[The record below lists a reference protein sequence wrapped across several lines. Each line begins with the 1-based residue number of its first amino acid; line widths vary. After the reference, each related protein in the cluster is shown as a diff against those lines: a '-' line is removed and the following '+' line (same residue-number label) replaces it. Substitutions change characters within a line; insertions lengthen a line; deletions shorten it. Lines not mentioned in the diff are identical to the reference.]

1 MENAL
6 EIWFPGL
13 KNTEYDITSPKTDD
27 YNCIAHAANDDE
39 NFWWPAPGHY
49 WPSGMPLG
57 DNIENFTKAFCEV
70 LGYEVCSDGE
80 LEPGYLKLAIYAI
93 GNDTKHMARQLSD
106 GSWTSKLGVERD
118 ITHTLAAVEG
128 QH

>member
-1 MENAL
+1 ML
-6 EIWFPGL
+6 PMMMRTFGGPLRDIIGHPGL
-13 KNTEYDITSPKTDD
+13 
-27 YNCIAHAANDDE
+27 
-39 NFWWPAPGHY
+39 
-49 WPSGMPLG
+49 PLG

-128 QH
+128 QHYGNVVQFLKRKN